1 FVFNVDTKAELV
13 DVYGRYYLRK
23 EPLDTLERIQD
34 AFIGATQE
42 ELRRLAAALFDLQKI
57 QIFVVGDKNIK
68 VRSQGGK
75 EITME
80 EDLMA
85 LAKKYSLPYQEI
97 ELR

>member
-1 FVFNVDTKAELV
+1 VDTKAELV
-13 DVYGRYYLRK
+13 DVYGRYHLRK

-34 AFIGATQE
+34 AFMGATQE
-42 ELRRLAAALFDLQKI
+42 ELRRLAVALFDLQKI

-68 VRSQGGK
+68 VRTPSGK

-85 LAKKYSLPYQEI
+85 LAEKFSLPYREI
-97 ELR
+97 KLR